1 MSVKMT
7 TFAYQLKGKEL
18 DMNTKKSFKTKSE
31 ELYIDYIDVFNKLEI
46 QLQFDLREIFKHI
59 PIYSKIDTKKSL
71 LMFYNCNIV
80 NIYVSQQTLNYY
92 VTLDNGDLLL
102 FNMLPIQTRYNLYK
116 YLLNLNK
123 ESKLKQFVIYE
134 L

>member
-1 MSVKMT
+1 MSVKMA

-92 VTLDNGDLLL
+92 VTLENGDFLL

-116 YLLNLNK
+116 YLLNLNT

>member
-1 MSVKMT
+1 
-7 TFAYQLKGKEL
+7 
-18 DMNTKKSFKTKSE
+18 MNTKKSFKTKSE

-46 QLQFDLREIFKHI
+46 QLQFDLRDIFKHI

-71 LMFYNCNIV
+71 LMFYGCNIV

-92 VTLDNGDLLL
+92 VTLENGDTLL

-116 YLLNLNK
+116 YLLNLYK
-123 ESKLKQFVIYE
+123 SLIWLLFKLYIVRGADWVTHYKSA
-134 L
+134 LL

>member
-1 MSVKMT
+1 MSVKIT

-18 DMNTKKSFKTKSE
+18 YMNTKKSFKTKSE
-31 ELYIDYIDVFNKLEI
+31 ELYIDYIDVFNRLEI
-46 QLQFDLREIFKHI
+46 QLQFDLRDIFKHI

-71 LMFYNCNIV
+71 LMFYGCNIV

-92 VTLDNGDLLL
+92 VTLENGDTLL